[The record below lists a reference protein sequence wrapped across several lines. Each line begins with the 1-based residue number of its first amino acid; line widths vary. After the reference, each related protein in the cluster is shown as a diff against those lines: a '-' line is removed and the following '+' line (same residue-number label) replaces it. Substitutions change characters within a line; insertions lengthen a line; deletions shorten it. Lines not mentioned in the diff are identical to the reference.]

1 MMLKGL
7 VGKRPKRESI
17 WAVKDLSF
25 EVKRG
30 EALGIIG
37 PNGSGKTT
45 VLKLLSNVTKQTS
58 GTIVTEGRVSAL
70 IELGAGFHPD
80 LSGRENVYLNG
91 SILGLKKSEIDKKF
105 DAIVAFSGIEKFID
119 TPVKYYS
126 SGMYVRLGFSVAA
139 HVDPDIL
146 LIDEVLAVG
155 DMAFKRKSFRKMT
168 ELRNNTDTTI
178 VFVSHDLR
186 SVETVCKNTIF
197 LLDGKS
203 ISYGTT
209 ADIIM
214 DYQNY
219 ELDKFQDVTLKTKE
233 MSEKEDV
240 FIKEILLL
248 DEQGRAR
255 DTFFSG
261 EKVTVRVKYL
271 APIKVKSPIFVIRV
285 ERRDGLACFIVR
297 SRHTR
302 VITRDIAGEGYFE
315 AEFNPINLNAGIYN
329 LQAAIKDSRD
339 ILVHAGK
346 TRSFKVLLQQV
357 DFGANTGIYFP
368 EVKWKQGR

>member
-1 MMLKGL
+1 MIAISFNNISKKYEIGLRLGSLRDNIPMMLKGL
-7 VGKRPKRESI
+7 VGKRPKRDSI

-80 LSGRENVYLNG
+80 LTGRENVYLNG

-146 LIDEVLAVG
+146 LIDEVLSVG
-155 DMAFKRKSFRKMT
+155 DMIFQKKCVEKMK
-168 ELRNNTDTTI
+168 EVRESDKAI
-178 VFVSHDLR
+178 VFVSH
-186 SVETVCKNTIF
+186 N
-197 LLDGKS
+197 
-203 ISYGTT
+203 
-209 ADIIM
+209 
-214 DYQNY
+214 
-219 ELDKFQDVTLKTKE
+219 
-233 MSEKEDV
+233 
-240 FIKEILLL
+240 
-248 DEQGRAR
+248 
-255 DTFFSG
+255 
-261 EKVTVRVKYL
+261 
-271 APIKVKSPIFVIRV
+271 
-285 ERRDGLACFIVR
+285 
-297 SRHTR
+297 
-302 VITRDIAGEGYFE
+302 
-315 AEFNPINLNAGIYN
+315 IYM
-329 LQAAIKDSRD
+329 
-339 ILVHAGK
+339 V
-346 TRSFKVLLQQV
+346 
-357 DFGANTGIYFP
+357 
-368 EVKWKQGR
+368 

>member
-155 DMAFKRKSFRKMT
+155 DMIFQKKCVEKIKR
-168 ELRNNTDTTI
+168 
-178 VFVSHDLR
+178 
-186 SVETVCKNTIF
+186 
-197 LLDGKS
+197 
-203 ISYGTT
+203 
-209 ADIIM
+209 
-214 DYQNY
+214 
-219 ELDKFQDVTLKTKE
+219 
-233 MSEKEDV
+233 
-240 FIKEILLL
+240 
-248 DEQGRAR
+248 
-255 DTFFSG
+255 
-261 EKVTVRVKYL
+261 
-271 APIKVKSPIFVIRV
+271 
-285 ERRDGLACFIVR
+285 
-297 SRHTR
+297 
-302 VITRDIAGEGYFE
+302 
-315 AEFNPINLNAGIYN
+315 
-329 LQAAIKDSRD
+329 
-339 ILVHAGK
+339 
-346 TRSFKVLLQQV
+346 
-357 DFGANTGIYFP
+357 
-368 EVKWKQGR
+368 